1 MGTVLKSEYKWQWN
15 INLHRFLVFNSLH
28 FYIILDQ
35 LIHISDNC
43 TSLNVHQHK
52 GRYNVAKEKKSIW
65 SQGTFHFYQIFWYH
79 LVYKDQK
86 LCLLSDTLRYQVT
99 DVIWLWKQAHLA
111 QFGYGKHLILP
122 LCCSSISGL
131 FGRAMG
137 TLTWP
142 HLSKM
147 QTMALPNLPEMPP
160 KHIKKVWY
168 SLRLVWVYLCS
179 GLKAPVAEPGLM

>member
-52 GRYNVAKEKKSIW
+52 GRYNVAKEKKHLKSRNI
-65 SQGTFHFYQIFWYH
+65 SFLPNILVPFSLQRSETVSTVWYPAVSSH
-79 LVYKDQK
+79 W
-86 LCLLSDTLRYQVT
+86 

-168 SLRLVWVYLCS
+168 GLRLVWVYLCS

>member
-86 LCLLSDTLRYQVT
+86 LSTVWYPAVSSYWCDMAVKTGSRSP
-99 DVIWLWKQAHLA
+99 IWLW
-111 QFGYGKHLILP
+111 
-122 LCCSSISGL
+122 
-131 FGRAMG
+131 
-137 TLTWP
+137 
-142 HLSKM
+142 
-147 QTMALPNLPEMPP
+147 QTPNPTSMLQQ
-160 KHIKKVWY
+160 HI
-168 SLRLVWVYLCS
+168 RLVWSSHGYFDLATS
-179 GLKAPVAEPGLM
+179 FQNANYGSTKLAWNATKAYQKGVIWFKVSTSLPL